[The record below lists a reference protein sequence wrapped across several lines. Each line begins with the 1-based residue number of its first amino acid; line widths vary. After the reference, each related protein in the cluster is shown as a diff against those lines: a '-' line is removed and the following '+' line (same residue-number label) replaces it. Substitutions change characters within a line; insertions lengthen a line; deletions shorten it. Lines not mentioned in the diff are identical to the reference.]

1 MATPTVPSSETS
13 QIIES
18 LRSQANSILGSVLST
33 PLQAFTVSGLGN
45 FPYYWTNPTNL
56 EFNNLT
62 YGWINANLAANTTP
76 VEQDQTFSGYFIE
89 ALGSIS
95 YQLSASDQAALTKAQ
110 QNATNQQAA
119 LLAAWK
125 SAYGSIP
132 AATNTQQPIDI
143 ILNTIATT
151 WARPATTLMAMQTSK
166 NLFQL
171 LNNMPASGKAIA
183 PVLSQYL
190 NALGSAISLQN
201 ATTMNTGYVQQA
213 LANVQAPST
222 SNGGL
227 TTDDGV
233 IHPAYAVATQLSTII
248 NGLSA
253 TSNAATLAMTVQRT
267 SSTQYTV
274 SVNGGTSFQIPI
286 LDFFSLGVSSSAS
299 YFQDQIATSSNT
311 ISITMKF
318 TGITLVNFGPV
329 AFDLSTGLNW
339 YWTLPVTQALANGS
353 SGVSGF
359 VFSPN
364 PNIDF
369 STSGPFGFISG
380 VAISNYPSVSITVS
394 GSNYESIQKT
404 FQSQTSV
411 SLSFLGIPLG
421 GGSVSNYS
429 NSVSTDASNQSVTIT
444 LDPPPELVAGTST
457 SSVGWVLGVQ
467 TQYPGATS

>member
-1 MATPTVPSSETS
+1 MATPAVPSSETT
-13 QIIES
+13 QIVES
-18 LRSQANSILGSVLST
+18 LRSQANSILGSVLSS

-62 YGWINANLAANTTP
+62 YGWINSNLAANTTP
-76 VEQDQTFSGYFIE
+76 VEQDQTFSSYFIE

-110 QNATNQQAA
+110 QNATNQQGA

-132 AATNTQQPIDI
+132 AATGTQQPIDI
-143 ILNTIATT
+143 ILNIIATT
-151 WARPATTLMAMQTSK
+151 WARPATTLMAIQTSK

-213 LANVQAPST
+213 LSNVQTPSAT
-222 SNGGL
+222 NGGL

-233 IHPAYAVATQLSTII
+233 IHPAYAVATQLSDII

-253 TSNAATLAMTVQRT
+253 SGNAATLNMSVQRT
-267 SSTQYTV
+267 SATQYTV

-286 LDFFSLGVSSSAS
+286 LDFFSVGVSSSAS

-329 AFDLSTGLNW
+329 PFDLSTGLNW
-339 YWTLPVTQALANGS
+339 YWTLPITQAIANGS

-364 PNIDF
+364 PNLDF
-369 STSGPFGFISG
+369 STSGPFGYITG

-421 GGSVSNYS
+421 GGSVSTYS